1 MAYPSDI
8 EGELVSAAELP
19 LVGVLIP
26 QNPKE
31 CPQNPCAEPPDP
43 KDNAVT
49 RRRQRQTRSRYAL
62 LDVHRSPRS
71 RAPGQRERLS
81 KEVSKEVRN

>member
-1 MAYPSDI
+1 MAYPSGL

-26 QNPKE
+26 QNP
-31 CPQNPCAEPPDP
+31 CVEPPDP
-43 KDNAVT
+43 KDYAVA
-49 RRRQRQTRSRYAL
+49 RRRRRQTRSRYAL

-81 KEVSKEVRN
+81 K